1 MRPGVRPVPLNA
13 SNRVQSI
20 TPRPQVRRSSHFR
33 PMSSS
38 PPPFEL
44 SGQSRLSRFEDIF
57 GSVTQSGSHP
67 ANIALLARGV
77 SLLSITQL
85 RDLLRDFSLPTG
97 GNKHLL
103 VNRLIIYLETFGQ
116 NQQNLLAQFSAKLKR
131 LLSVETD
138 DAPGTTLSEEAALPP
153 AAVDIAPAITAAS
166 PTCLY
171 ETVDAPPPFPQTVI
185 QPLMHQPFMIPEA
198 PDNGVP
204 ILQFF
209 PPHPDA
215 HVQRLAVQIGGVMVY
230 LRGNAM
236 WYDMRDFVNRQ
247 GSVQVL
253 QVEPSMP
260 VVMVIRWM
268 RRVPVLQLV
277 QKIVTETDPVPVVE
291 PDARVH
297 VEGVCPLTRKLIAR
311 PARSIR
317 CAHAQCFDLTGFLCT
332 AIKNNVWT
340 CPICHTQ
347 VQPEELR
354 VDPNFF
360 ALVK

>member
-20 TPRPQVRRSSHFR
+20 TPRPQVRRTSQFR

-131 LLSVETD
+131 LLSVETE
-138 DAPGTTLSEEAALPP
+138 DARDAIEQVARTL
-153 AAVDIAPAITAAS
+153 
-166 PTCLY
+166 
-171 ETVDAPPPFPQTVI
+171 DA
-185 QPLMHQPFMIPEA
+185 E
-198 PDNGVP
+198 
-204 ILQFF
+204 
-209 PPHPDA
+209 A
-215 HVQRLAVQIGGVMVY
+215 HVIGVVARRDARLPQSA
-230 LRGNAM
+230 
-236 WYDMRDFVNRQ
+236 
-247 GSVQVL
+247 
-253 QVEPSMP
+253 
-260 VVMVIRWM
+260 
-268 RRVPVLQLV
+268 
-277 QKIVTETDPVPVVE
+277 VVE
-291 PDARVH
+291 SQVVAH
-297 VEGVCPLTRKLIAR
+297 AEYEEILIAVLEHRAGLLIELCAERRRNPRHIDIVDVHKVEAVAEAHPPR
-311 PARSIR
+311 PAV
-317 CAHAQCFDLTGFLCT
+317 A
-332 AIKNNVWT
+332 
-340 CPICHTQ
+340 P
-347 VQPEELR
+347 
-354 VDPNFF
+354 
-360 ALVK
+360 